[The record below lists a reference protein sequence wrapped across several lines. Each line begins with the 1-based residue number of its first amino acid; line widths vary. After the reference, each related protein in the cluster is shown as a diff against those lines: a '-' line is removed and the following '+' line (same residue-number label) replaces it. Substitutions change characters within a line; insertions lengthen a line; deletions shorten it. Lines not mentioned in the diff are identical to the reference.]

1 VSISSLR
8 INSNLDPTL
17 VVSGIAVQIVRKSIK
32 NLHLSVCPPN
42 GYVRVAVPLH
52 MTDDNVRLAVISRLR
67 WIKKQ
72 QASFQAQ
79 PRQSEREMVT
89 GESHYVFGKRFRL
102 EVIERRGCHEIVIKN
117 NSTLQLFVNPGTSTQ
132 NRVLVLNEWY
142 RAQLK
147 AQIPELLDHW
157 QEAIAFGESTAMS
170 KQIVDWGIKKMKTK
184 WGSCNITQ
192 RRIWLN
198 LELAKK
204 PIECLEY
211 VLVHELVHLLERH
224 HGDRFKAY
232 MDKYLPQWQRCRDIL
247 KREPLGNEN
256 WMS

>member
-1 VSISSLR
+1 MSIS
-8 INSNLDPTL
+8 NLAIDTNL
-17 VVSGIAVQIVRKSIK
+17 VISGIAVQVLRKPIK
-32 NLHLSVCPPN
+32 NLHLSVCPPD
-42 GYVRVAVPLH
+42 GHVRIAVPLH
-52 MTDDNVRLAVISRLR
+52 MTDDNVRLAVITRLS

-89 GESHYVFGKRFRL
+89 GESHYVFGKRYRL
-102 EVIERRGCHEIVIKN
+102 EVIERRGRHEIVIKN

-132 NRVLVLNEWY
+132 NRTLVLTEWY
-142 RAQLK
+142 RHQLK
-147 AQIPELLDHW
+147 ARIPDLLQQW
-157 QEAIAFGESTAMS
+157 EPLIG
-170 KQIVDWGIKKMKTK
+170 KQVSAWGIKKMKTK
-184 WGSCNITQ
+184 WGSCNISQ

-224 HGDRFKAY
+224 HNDRFRAHL
-232 MDKYLPQWQRCRDIL
+232 DKYLPHWHQYRDIL
-247 KREPLGNEN
+247 KREPLSNN
-256 WMS
+256 TWDC

>member
-1 VSISSLR
+1 M
-8 INSNLDPTL
+8 
-17 VVSGIAVQIVRKSIK
+17 VVSGIAVQVVRKPIK
-32 NLHLSVCPPN
+32 NLHLSVCPPD
-42 GYVRVAVPLH
+42 GRVRVAVPLH
-52 MTDDNVRLAVISRLR
+52 MTDDNVRLVVISRLS

-89 GESHYVFGKRFRL
+89 GESHYVFGKRYRL
-102 EVIERRGCHEIVIKN
+102 EVSERQGCHEIVFKN

-142 RAQLK
+142 RDQLK
-147 AQIPELLDHW
+147 AQIPDLLNHW
-157 QEAIAFGESTAMS
+157 QSAIG
-170 KQIVDWGIKKMKTK
+170 KQAADWGIKKMKTR
-184 WGSCNITQ
+184 WGSCNIAQ

-204 PIECLEY
+204 PLECLEY

-224 HGDRFKAY
+224 HNDRFKAY

-247 KREPLGNEN
+247 NREPLG
-256 WMS
+256 

>member
-1 VSISSLR
+1 M
-8 INSNLDPTL
+8 
-17 VVSGIAVQIVRKSIK
+17 VVSGIAVQVVRKPIK
-32 NLHLSVCPPN
+32 NLYPSVCPPA
-42 GYVRVAVPLH
+42 GRVRVAVPLH
-52 MTDDNVRLAVISRLR
+52 MTDDNVRLAIISRLS

-89 GESHYVFGKRFRL
+89 GESHYVFGKRYCL
-102 EVIERRGCHEIVIKN
+102 EVIERRGCHEVVLKN

-132 NRVLVLNEWY
+132 NRALVLNEWY
-142 RAQLK
+142 RDQLK
-147 AQIPELLDHW
+147 AQIPDLLNHW
-157 QEAIAFGESTAMS
+157 QSAIG
-170 KQIVDWGIKKMKTK
+170 KQAGDWGIKKMKTK
-184 WGSCNITQ
+184 WGSCNIAQ

-204 PIECLEY
+204 PLECLEY

-224 HGDRFKAY
+224 HNDRFKAY

-247 KREPLGNEN
+247 NREPLG
-256 WMS
+256 

>member
-1 VSISSLR
+1 M
-8 INSNLDPTL
+8 
-17 VVSGIAVQIVRKSIK
+17 VVSGIAVQVVRKPIK
-32 NLHLSVCPPN
+32 NLHLSVCPPD
-42 GYVRVAVPLH
+42 GRVRVAVPLQL
-52 MTDDNVRLAVISRLR
+52 TDDNVRLAVISRLT

-72 QASFQAQ
+72 QASFHVQ

-89 GESHYVFGKRFRL
+89 GESHYVFGKRYRL
-102 EVIERRGCHEIVIKN
+102 EVIERRGCHEVAIKN

-132 NRVLVLNEWY
+132 NRALVLNEWY
-142 RAQLK
+142 RDQLK
-147 AQIPELLDHW
+147 AQIPDLLNHW
-157 QEAIAFGESTAMS
+157 QTALG
-170 KQIVDWGIKKMKTK
+170 KQAADWGIKKMKTK
-184 WGSCNITQ
+184 WGSCNIAQ

-204 PIECLEY
+204 PLECLEY

-224 HGDRFKAY
+224 HNDRFKAY

-256 WMS
+256 WVY